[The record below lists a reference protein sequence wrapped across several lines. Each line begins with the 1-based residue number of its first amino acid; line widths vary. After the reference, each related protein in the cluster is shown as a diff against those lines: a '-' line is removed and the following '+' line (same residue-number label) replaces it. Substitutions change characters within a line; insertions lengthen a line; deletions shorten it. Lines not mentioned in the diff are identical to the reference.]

1 MKFKQNLICTVLLFL
16 LFIALT
22 ACVLWVDVAAIGP
35 KGSEIG
41 LSSINKGTFDK
52 LGESHFWYVFTE
64 YLGYFAMALAAV
76 FVGMAAGQ
84 LFKRKSLK
92 KVDGSLLALM
102 GCYGLMAF
110 FYVLFEF
117 VVINYRPVLEEGELA
132 ASYPSSHTFMVC
144 TIMLSALLQMEYMTT
159 DKLWRTLGTVGGY
172 IIVIL
177 TVVGRLL
184 SGVHWFTD
192 ILGGVLLSAA
202 LVMLYHTFAQKLQ
215 K

>member
-1 MKFKQNLICTVLLFL
+1 MKFKGNLICTVLLFV
-16 LFIALT
+16 LFLALT
-22 ACVLWVDVAAIGP
+22 ACVLWVDVDAIGP

-41 LSSINKGTFDK
+41 LSTINKSTFER

-102 GCYGLMAF
+102 GCYGLMAV

-117 VVINYRPVLEEGELA
+117 VIINYRPVLEEGQLA

-144 TIMLSALLQMEYMTT
+144 TIMLSALLQMEYITT
-159 DKLWRTLGTVGGY
+159 DKLWRTLGTLGGY
-172 IIVIL
+172 AVILL

-192 ILGGVLLSAA
+192 ILGGVLLSSA
-202 LVMLYHTFAQKLQ
+202 LVMLYHTAAQKLQ